1 MVHRNYLALRDT
13 LRVDEELRDEYARVK
28 MQAAGEGEGVVVY
41 DNVMQYASRKNGV
54 VRKILK
60 RAGWTDEEVDVKEGM
75 AVRDW
80 PREEGGGFFEI

>member
-1 MVHRNYLALRDT
+1 MHRNYLALRDT
-13 LRVDEELRDEYARVK
+13 LRQEKELRDEYAEVK
-28 MQAAGEGEGVVVY
+28 MEAAGEGVVY

-60 RAGWTDEEVDVKEGM
+60 SAGWSDEEVDVKEEM

-80 PREEGGGFFEI
+80 PREGGGFEI